1 MTLSPTISRIPRS
14 FTLRF
19 NFILVFLFMLAAR
32 DAAAAAASRPPNVLL
47 IVLDD
52 MNGFASRHEFSA
64 IRMPALDRFAAG
76 AVNFTSAACGVTVC
90 NPSRAAF
97 LSGMDASTTGAYLN
111 GADVWNKPGAV
122 TEHSLSL
129 PEYFKAN
136 GYATWGGGKTFHS
149 PLTKERE
156 LAAFDNAPTYQGG
169 FGPFADEK
177 NWYRGSKFKGIQPW
191 TGPDSDFPDVVN
203 ADAAIKFINQAHAKP
218 FFVFYGLWRPH
229 APYTAPQR
237 FFDQYKIED
246 MKIPAGWR
254 PDDLD
259 DVPAEG
265 RALTDGNDEFRHPDG
280 TIDFDIWK
288 RYLLAY
294 CANSSFADW
303 NVGRVI
309 EAVEQSSEAKNTVI
323 IVMSD
328 NGFHCGT
335 KERWE
340 KGTLWEMSDYVP
352 LYVRLPGGSAGTS
365 TRTVSL
371 VDLYPTL
378 QELCGLPAPGH
389 PLDGRS
395 FAPLLRNPAA
405 AWDRPSLTIYGKG
418 NASVRDE
425 RYRYIRYRDGTE
437 ELYDHVTDPHE
448 FTNLA
453 QRPEAKAII
462 DRLAPRLP
470 KAWAPSWGG
479 RWEVDRPGEP
489 KRLPPEY
496 PLPPGYVPKS
506 ET

>member
-1 MTLSPTISRIPRS
+1 MKPR
-14 FTLRF
+14 
-19 NFILVFLFMLAAR
+19 FLLPFACLLLLATTH
-32 DAAAAAASRPPNVLL
+32 AAATAPAPASRPNVVL

-52 MNGFASRHEFSA
+52 MNGFASRREFAA
-64 IRMPALDRFAAG
+64 IKMPALDRFAAR
-76 AVNFTSAACGVTVC
+76 AVNFTNAVCGVTVC

-97 LSGMDASTTGAYLN
+97 LSGLDASTTGAYLN

-122 TEHSLSL
+122 TERALSL
-129 PEYFKAN
+129 PEFFKAR

-169 FGPFADEK
+169 FGPFADE
-177 NWYRGSKFKGIQPW
+177 RHTAGGSKFKGIQPW
-191 TGPDSDFPDVVN
+191 TGPDTDFPDVIN
-203 ADAAIKFINQAHAKP
+203 ADAAVRFIGQPHEKP

-229 APYTAPQR
+229 TPFTAPKR
-237 FFDQYKIED
+237 FFDQYQLKD
-246 MKIPAGWR
+246 MVIPEGWR

-265 RALTDGNDEFRHPDG
+265 RALTDGNDDFSRPDG
-280 TIDFDIWK
+280 TVDFDKWK

-303 NVGRVI
+303 NLGRVI
-309 EAVEQSSEAKNTVI
+309 EAVEKSPGADNTII
-323 IVMSD
+323 IVCSD
-328 NGFHCGT
+328 NGYHAGT

-352 LYVRLPGGSAGTS
+352 LLVRLPGGAAGS
-365 TRTVSL
+365 SPRTVSL

-378 QELCGLPAPGH
+378 QELCGLPPPDHA
-389 PLDGRS
+389 LDGRS
-395 FAPLLRNPAA
+395 FAALLRDPAA
-405 AWDRPSLTIYGKG
+405 PWDRPSLTIYGKG

-425 RYRYIRYRDGTE
+425 RYRYIRYRDGAE
-437 ELYDHVTDPHE
+437 ELYDHATDPHE

-453 QRPEAKAII
+453 ARPEARAII
-462 DRLAPRLP
+462 ERLTPRLP
-470 KAWAPSWGG
+470 RTWAPSWGG
-479 RWEVDRPGEP
+479 RWEVPRKGEP
-489 KRLPPEY
+489 ARQAPEY
-496 PLPPGYVPKS
+496 SLPPGYKPKS